1 MDEKI
6 DVSVT
11 VEQLRAAGNDASKQL
26 LPLVKLGKYYFK
38 KAKTTANSADFTKAD
53 AIFNAALVRS
63 RLVNDEKSE
72 NEILQEI
79 VEIYCEFLLSLA
91 NDVEVSCVD
100 EIRNEIDSHK
110 EFVANERRFFKERL
124 DEIDSCFNK
133 TDKTEDEYK
142 VYLKIKVYIYLRI
155 IRGNFSTRMY
165 VAYQSENITTRWF
178 RNLVIVF
185 NLFHVAVPI

>member
-6 DVSVT
+6 NVSVT
-11 VEQLRAAGNDASKQL
+11 VEQLRAARNDTSKQL
-26 LPLVKLGKYYFK
+26 LPLVKLGKYYLK
-38 KAKTTANSADFTKAD
+38 KAKTTANGADFTKAD

-79 VEIYCEFLLSLA
+79 VDIYREFLLSLA

-110 EFVANERRFFKERL
+110 EFVANERRVFKERL
-124 DEIDSCFNK
+124 DEIDSCFNT

-142 VYLKIKVYIYLRI
+142 VYLKIKV
-155 IRGNFSTRMY
+155 
-165 VAYQSENITTRWF
+165 
-178 RNLVIVF
+178 
-185 NLFHVAVPI
+185 